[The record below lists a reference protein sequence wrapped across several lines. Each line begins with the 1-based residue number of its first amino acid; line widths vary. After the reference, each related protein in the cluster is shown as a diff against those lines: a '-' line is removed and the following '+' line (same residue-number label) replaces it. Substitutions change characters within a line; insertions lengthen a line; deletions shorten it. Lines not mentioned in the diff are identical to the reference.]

1 MRTIKSEFARLGLL
15 QTRRREITIKSGKP
29 KGKKE
34 ERLTDRDFKELMGVH
49 RPTYRRGKGGAFR
62 QR

>member
-1 MRTIKSEFARLGLL
+1 MRTFKSEFARLGLL
-15 QTRRREITIKSGKP
+15 QTRRREKTLKGSKA
-29 KGKKE
+29 KGKGE
-34 ERLTDRDFKELMGVH
+34 ERLTDRDFRELMGIN

>member
-15 QTRRREITIKSGKP
+15 QTRRREIVQKSSKA
-29 KGKKE
+29 KGKQE
-34 ERLTDRDFKELMGVH
+34 ERLTDRDFRELMGVH
-49 RPTYRRGKGGAFR
+49 RPTYGRGKGGAFR